1 LTKSKPEN
9 LTGMQMTEL
18 NETIEEADPEAK
30 NVSAADNAINGT
42 ESDSNSEEESTDEN
56 PFFAKN
62 WMSIAKPKKLQFESQ
77 DLKSDYAKFS
87 LDPLEP
93 GFGTTIGHTLRRVL
107 LSSIRGSAVFAVQID
122 GVTHEFSNI
131 PGIVEDMVQVIL
143 NIKELQ
149 VEQFVDEVVELE
161 LIGEGPCV
169 IKAGDISTFEKAE
182 ILNPDLVLA
191 TLQNGATVSMTM
203 YSRFNKGYVT
213 SEDNQLEDL
222 PVGTIY
228 LDSNHSPVSR
238 INYDVVN
245 SRVDQKT
252 DYDRL
257 NFELWTNGSVKPT
270 DCLAYAAKI
279 IKEHMD
285 VFINFDESSIKD
297 EPEEEIEE
305 EPLNENLYRSVSE
318 LELSVRSINCLQNAK
333 IETIGD
339 LVQKSEQAM
348 LKTKNF
354 GRKSLNEIKVIL
366 TEMGLSL
373 GTEVE
378 NFDPMNNPHTN

>member
-1 LTKSKPEN
+1 MSEI
-9 LTGMQMTEL
+9 
-18 NETIEEADPEAK
+18 NETIETADPEAETA
-30 NVSAADNAINGT
+30 VPEDDQINGT
-42 ESDSNSEEESTDEN
+42 NLDAESEEGIEEEN

-62 WMSIAKPKKLQFESQ
+62 WMSIAKPSKLQFEPDS
-77 DLKSDYAKFS
+77 LKADYGKFS
-87 LDPLEP
+87 IDPLEP
-93 GFGTTIGHTLRRVL
+93 GFGVTIGHSLRRVL

-143 NIKELQ
+143 NIKELKI
-149 VEQFVDEVVELE
+149 EQIVDEIIELE

-169 IKAGDISTFEKAE
+169 IKAGDISTFEKAK

-191 TLQNGATVSMTM
+191 TLQKGATVSMTM
-203 YSRFNKGYVT
+203 YSRFNKGYIT
-213 SEDNQLEDL
+213 SEENQQEEL

-228 LDSNHSPVSR
+228 VDSNHSPVTR
-238 INYDVVN
+238 INYDVEN

-257 NFELWTNGSVKPT
+257 NFELWTNGSVNPT
-270 DCLAYAAKI
+270 DSLAYAAKI

-285 VFINFDESSIKD
+285 VFINFDESRIKD
-297 EPEEEIEE
+297 EPEEEIED

-366 TEMGLSL
+366 TDMGLSL
-373 GTEVE
+373 GTTLE
-378 NFDPMNNPHTN
+378 NFDPMNNPHEK

>member
-1 LTKSKPEN
+1 MSEI
-9 LTGMQMTEL
+9 
-18 NETIEEADPEAK
+18 NETLETADTEAETVAPEDNISADTKLDTETEEGVAE
-30 NVSAADNAINGT
+30 
-42 ESDSNSEEESTDEN
+42 EN

-62 WMSIAKPKKLQFESQ
+62 WMSIAKPTKLQFEPDS
-77 DLKSDYAKFS
+77 LKADYGKFTI
-87 LDPLEP
+87 DPLEP
-93 GFGTTIGHTLRRVL
+93 GFGMTIGHSLRRVL

-149 VEQFVDEVVELE
+149 IEQFVDEVVELE

-169 IKAGDISTFEKAE
+169 IKAGDISTFGKAE
-182 ILNPDLVLA
+182 ILNPDLILA
-191 TLQNGATVSMTM
+191 TLQKGATVSMTM
-203 YSRFNKGYVT
+203 FSRFNKGYVT
-213 SEDNQLEDL
+213 SEENQQEEL

-228 LDSNHSPVSR
+228 LDSNHSPVTR
-238 INYDVVN
+238 INYEIEN
-245 SRVDQKT
+245 SRVDKKT

-270 DCLAYAAKI
+270 DSLAYAAKI

-285 VFINFDESSIKD
+285 VFINFDESKIKD
-297 EPEEEIEE
+297 EPEVEVED

-339 LVQKSEQAM
+339 LVQKSEQEM

-366 TEMGLSL
+366 TDMGLSL
-373 GTEVE
+373 GTSLD
-378 NFDPMNNPHTN
+378 NFDPMNNPHDK

>member
-1 LTKSKPEN
+1 
-9 LTGMQMTEL
+9 MTEL
-18 NETIEEADPEAK
+18 NETIEEVDPEAE
-30 NVSAADNAINGT
+30 NVSPEENAITGT
-42 ESDSNSEEESTDEN
+42 ESDSNSEEVSTDEN

-77 DLKSDYAKFS
+77 NLKSDYAKFS
-87 LDPLEP
+87 LDPIEP
-93 GFGTTIGHTLRRVL
+93 GFGTTIGHSLRRVL
-107 LSSIRGSAVFAVQID
+107 LSSIRGSAVFAVHID
-122 GVTHEFSNI
+122 GVTHEFSYL

-191 TLQNGATVSMTM
+191 NLQNGATVSMTM

-213 SEDNQLEDL
+213 SEENQQEDL

-238 INYDVVN
+238 INYDVIN

-373 GTEVE
+373 GTELE